1 MSKYRYDL
9 YLLELDG
16 GECYKIQRTDT
27 LSGKTVCGSGFT
39 LAQYGADVYSF
50 ESTWAKL
57 SYFESATL
65 VYSSG
70 DLTEIREYIEDLI
83 LIEELKK

>member
-9 YLLELDG
+9 YLIELDE
-16 GECYKIQRTDT
+16 GEIYKIQRTDT
-27 LSGKTVCGSGFT
+27 LSGKTICGSGFT
-39 LAQYGADVYSF
+39 LDQYGTDVYRF
-50 ESTWAKL
+50 EGFWAEL
-57 SYFESATL
+57 SDFESATL

-70 DLTEIREYIEDLI
+70 DLTEIREYIEGLI